1 MNEWNKEIQNEN
13 ELQVVISVSKA
24 EELGKWLGI
33 LFWMVIPSIAGAVL
47 SNQAVAAWLLF
58 VSAGADHQYGYA
70 VRVWLYTFKAVF

>member
-1 MNEWNKEIQNEN
+1 MNRWNKEIQNEN

-47 SNQAVAAWLLF
+47 SNQAVAAWLPF
-58 VSAGADHQYGYA
+58 CICRGGSS
-70 VRVWLYTFKAVF
+70 VWLRCARMAIYF